1 MLHVAFAVAAA
12 LALPKYWS
20 VHIDTPRAD
29 VRPAFEQTDV
39 EFYGIQRSIYAEHHV
54 DWPPVVHFSADGV
67 YYGLRPRASLAD
79 IEKPSTVPE
88 DVRKLIAEKTA
99 PVSERTHPLL
109 RTHHNEIWET
119 DPDTTLVTSAAAP
132 RYMRLRSEETTPGT
146 EKEYDAVMKR
156 VRAACEKANVG
167 ILAFFSVYGDGSSRY
182 LFTSDKPIDLRAI
195 LGRELLNDWQKCVR
209 ASREVEASPRPDLSG
224 AEPAHWLP

>member
-1 MLHVAFAVAAA
+1 MLHIAFAVAAA

-20 VHIDTPRAD
+20 VHIDTPRAE
-29 VRPAFEQTDV
+29 VRTEFEKTDV
-39 EFYGIQRSIYAEHHV
+39 EFYGIQRGIYAEHHV
-54 DWPPVVHFSADGV
+54 DWPPVVHFSAEGV
-67 YYGLRPRASLAD
+67 YYGLRPRATLSD
-79 IEKPSTVPE
+79 IEKPSTVPD

-99 PVSERTHPLL
+99 AVSERTHPLL

-119 DPDTTLVTSAAAP
+119 DPDTTIVTGNAAP
-132 RYMRLRSEETTPGT
+132 RFMRLRSEETAPGK

-167 ILAFFSVYGDGSSRY
+167 ILAFFAVYGDGSSRY
-182 LFTSDKPIDLRAI
+182 LFMSDKPIDLRAI
-195 LGRELLNDWQKCVR
+195 LGRDLMSDWQKCVI
-209 ASREVEASPRPDLSG
+209 ASRDVEALPRPDLSG

>member
-1 MLHVAFAVAAA
+1 MLHIAFAVAAA
-12 LALPKYWS
+12 LALPKYWT
-20 VHIDTPRAD
+20 VHIDTPRAE
-29 VRPAFEQTDV
+29 VRGEFEKTDV
-39 EFYGIQRSIYAEHHV
+39 EFFGIQRDIYAEHHA
-54 DWPPVVHFSADGV
+54 DRTPITLFSADGV
-67 YYGLRPRASLAD
+67 YYGMRPRASLSD

-119 DPDTTLVTSAAAP
+119 DSDTTLVASTAAP
-132 RYMRLRSEETTPGT
+132 RYMRLRFDSTIPGR
-146 EKEYDAVMKR
+146 EKDYDAVMKR

-167 ILAFFSVYGDGSSRY
+167 ILAFYSVYGDGGARY

-195 LGRELLNDWQKCVR
+195 LGRDLLADWQKCVVT
-209 ASREVEASPRPDLSG
+209 SRESEAFARPDIS
-224 AEPAHWLP
+224 ATEPAHWLP

>member
-1 MLHVAFAVAAA
+1 MLHIAFAVAAA
-12 LALPKYWS
+12 LSLPKYWS
-20 VHIDTPRAD
+20 VHIDTPRAE
-29 VRPAFEQTDV
+29 VRGEFEKTDV
-39 EFYGIQRSIYAEHHV
+39 EFYGIQRAIYAEHHV

-67 YYGLRPRASLAD
+67 YYGLRPRAALGD

-132 RYMRLRSEETTPGT
+132 RYMRLRFDDTRPGK

-156 VRAACEKANVG
+156 VRAACERANVG
-167 ILAFFSVYGDGSSRY
+167 ILAFFSVYGDGSYRY
-182 LFTSDKPIDLRAI
+182 LFTSDKPVDLRTL
-195 LGRELLNDWQKCVR
+195 LGRDLLADWQKCVIT
-209 ASREVEASPRPDLSG
+209 SRETEAIARPDLSG
-224 AEPAHWLP
+224 AEPAQWLP